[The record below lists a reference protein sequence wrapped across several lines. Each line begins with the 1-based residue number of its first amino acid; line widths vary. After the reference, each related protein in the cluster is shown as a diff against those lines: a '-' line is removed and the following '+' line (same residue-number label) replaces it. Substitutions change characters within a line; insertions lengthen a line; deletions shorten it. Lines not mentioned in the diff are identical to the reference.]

1 MRSGD
6 VMRFV
11 MVGAILAAACLAAG
25 TAAAAPKTGA
35 PAPAGSIVRIDPDEC
50 SFFEVR
56 TVVMEANRE
65 KGTLVVAERE
75 IRKLDTVID
84 GRPLKTEFLGQDGK
98 PEAPESF
105 RVGQYVKVE
114 GFLHPEGFVAALVIQ
129 KIAKP
134 KEPDLV
140 YRPVADNAKKAKE
153 KNLRR
158 PSAVPAA
165 R

>member
-1 MRSGD
+1 MRY
-6 VMRFV
+6 VM
-11 MVGAILAAACLAAG
+11 MVGAILTAACLAAG
-25 TAAAAPKTGA
+25 TAAAAPETGT
-35 PAPAGSIVRIDPDEC
+35 PASAGSIVLIDPDEC
-50 SFFEVR
+50 SFFEVS
-56 TVVMEANRE
+56 TVVMEAHRE

-105 RVGQYVKVE
+105 RAGQYVKVQ
-114 GFLHPEGFVAALVIQ
+114 GFLHPDGFVAALVVQ

-134 KEPDLV
+134 KESNLV
-140 YRPVADNAKKAKE
+140 YRPVAASSKKAKAKE
-153 KNLRR
+153 LRR
-158 PSAVPAA
+158 SSGLPAV